1 MLALSRSFGRRVV
14 YLFFFLLVVVGVVWL
29 LPLRRKFKEPKKKI
43 YIYIY
48 IYKALLQ

>member
-29 LPLRRKFKEPKKKI
+29 LPLRRKFKEHI

-48 IYKALLQ
+48 IYI